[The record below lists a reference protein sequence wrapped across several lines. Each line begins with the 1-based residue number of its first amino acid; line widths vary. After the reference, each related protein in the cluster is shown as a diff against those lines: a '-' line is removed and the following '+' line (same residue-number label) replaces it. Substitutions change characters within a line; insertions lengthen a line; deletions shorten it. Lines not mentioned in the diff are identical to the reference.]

1 MPESADKTVSFHTL
15 GCKLNSY
22 DTEWHREQFV
32 GAGYQVVPFGEPADV
47 TVVNTCTVT
56 GQGDSQSRQML
67 RRAHRVSPE
76 GLVVATGC
84 YAQTDPDAIAAMPEV
99 DMVVGTAEKTQLLD
113 LINDTCSLGRTFVTK
128 SRTSDFQDM
137 DIMNFGGRSR
147 AFVKVQEGCNEFCSF
162 CIIPFARG
170 RSRSR
175 TVASTVAQVE
185 KLVETGYQEVVLTG
199 VHIGDYGT
207 DLDDRFID
215 LLEAV
220 DRVEGLNRFRISSV
234 EATFLTP
241 EVIDFLA
248 ASDKF
253 CRHLHVPLQSGDD
266 GILAEMRRPYR
277 SAFYADLLERLA
289 DQIPRIGIGAD
300 VMVGF
305 PGESEEAFR
314 NTFDL
319 VESSPLVFLH
329 VFPYSPRGNTPAAK
343 FDNQVDPKVKKQ
355 RGAELRELSRTKL
368 EAYQRQFLGQSLNV
382 LFEGRREAQ
391 TGFLQGVTDNYIRVF
406 SPGPD
411 SVKDTVQ
418 PVTLIGLEDERVF
431 GKIIADPGSDLTSPV
446 LSFPGTLSSGLIAIE

>member
-1 MPESADKTVSFHTL
+1 METLSEVIEDPKTVAFHTL
-15 GCKLNSY
+15 GCKLNTY
-22 DTEWHREQFV
+22 DTEWHREQFEQ
-32 GAGYQVVPFGEPADV
+32 AGYNVVAFGERADV

-56 GQGDSQSRQML
+56 GQGDAQSRQML
-67 RRAHRVSPE
+67 RRAHRASPD

-84 YAQTDPDAIAAMPEV
+84 YAQTDPDVIAEMPEV
-99 DMVVGTAEKTQLLD
+99 DLVVGTAEKTQLLD
-113 LINDTCSLGRTFVTK
+113 LINDTCSLGRTFVTR
-128 SRTSDFQDM
+128 SRTGDFQDM

-175 TVASTVAQVE
+175 TIDSTVSQVE
-185 KLVETGYQEVVLTG
+185 RLVQVGYQEIVLTG

-207 DLDDRFID
+207 DLGVRFLD
-215 LLEAV
+215 MLEAV
-220 DRVEGLNRFRISSV
+220 ERVDGLNRFRISSV

-248 ASDKF
+248 STSKF

-266 GILAEMRRPYR
+266 GILTEMRRPYR
-277 SAFYADLLERLA
+277 SAFYADLLDELA
-289 DQIPRIGIGAD
+289 DRIPGVGIGAD

-314 NTFDL
+314 NTVNL
-319 VESSPLVFLH
+319 VQTSPLVFLH

-343 FDNQVDPKVKKQ
+343 FKNQVDPTVRKQ
-355 RGAELRELSRTKL
+355 RGAELRKLSKSKV
-368 EAYQRQFLGQSLNV
+368 EAFQRRFLGQPLDV
-382 LFEGRREAQ
+382 LFERRREAH
-391 TGFLQGVTDNYIRVF
+391 TGLLQGVTDNYIRVF

-411 SVKDTVQ
+411 SAKDTIQ
-418 PVTLIGLEDERVF
+418 PV
-431 GKIIADPGSDLTSPV
+431 V
-446 LSFPGTLSSGLIAIE
+446 LSYIEADRVLGRIAQG

>member
-1 MPESADKTVSFHTL
+1 M
-15 GCKLNSY
+15 
-22 DTEWHREQFV
+22 
-32 GAGYQVVPFGEPADV
+32 
-47 TVVNTCTVT
+47 
-56 GQGDSQSRQML
+56 
-67 RRAHRVSPE
+67 
-76 GLVVATGC
+76 
-84 YAQTDPDAIAAMPEV
+84 
-99 DMVVGTAEKTQLLD
+99 
-113 LINDTCSLGRTFVTK
+113 
-128 SRTSDFQDM
+128 
-137 DIMNFGGRSR
+137 
-147 AFVKVQEGCNEFCSF
+147 
-162 CIIPFARG
+162 
-170 RSRSR
+170 
-175 TVASTVAQVE
+175 
-185 KLVETGYQEVVLTG
+185 
-199 VHIGDYGT
+199 
-207 DLDDRFID
+207 
-215 LLEAV
+215 
-220 DRVEGLNRFRISSV
+220 

-289 DQIPRIGIGAD
+289 DQIPGIGIGAD

-314 NTFDL
+314 NTLDL

-343 FDNQVDPKVKKQ
+343 FDNQVDPKVKKH
-355 RGAELRELSRTKL
+355 RGAALRELSRTKV
-368 EAYQRQFLGQSLNV
+368 ETYQRQFLGQSLNV

-411 SVKDTVQ
+411 SVKDTDQ

>member
-1 MPESADKTVSFHTL
+1 MSSLTEKKTVAFHTL
-15 GCKLNSY
+15 GCKLNTY
-22 DTEWHREQFV
+22 DTEWHREQFERE
-32 GAGYQVVPFGEPADV
+32 GYDVVPFGDPADV

-56 GQGDSQSRQML
+56 GQGDAQSRQML
-67 RRAHRVSPE
+67 RRAHRASPE

-84 YAQTDPDAIAAMPEV
+84 YAQMDPDTIAEMPEV
-99 DMVVGTAEKTQLLD
+99 DLVVGTAEKTQLLD
-113 LINDTCSLGRTFVTK
+113 LINDTCSLGRTFVTR
-128 SRTSDFQDM
+128 SRSTEFQDM

-162 CIIPFARG
+162 CVIPFARG

-175 TVASTVAQVE
+175 TVESTVSQVE
-185 KLVETGYQEVVLTG
+185 RLVQSGYQEVVLTG
-199 VHIGDYGT
+199 VHIGDYGM
-207 DLDDRFID
+207 DLDVRFVD

-220 DRVEGLNRFRISSV
+220 ERVKGLKRFRVSSI

-248 ASDKF
+248 STPKF

-266 GILAEMRRPYR
+266 SILSAMRRPYR
-277 SAFYADLLERLA
+277 SAFYADLLDRLA
-289 DQIPRIGIGAD
+289 DRIPGIGIGAD

-305 PGESEEAFR
+305 PGESEAAFR
-314 NTFDL
+314 NTVGL

-343 FDNQVDPKVKKQ
+343 LSDNVGPAVRKQ
-355 RGAELRELSRTKL
+355 RGAELRELAKSKT
-368 EAYQRQFLGQSLNV
+368 EVFQRQFLGQPLDV

-391 TGFLQGVTDNYIRVF
+391 TGLLQGVTDNYIRVF

-411 SVKDTVQ
+411 AAKDTVL
-418 PVTLIGLEDERVF
+418 PVTLSHIEAERVI
-431 GKIIADPGSDLTSPV
+431 GEISQG
-446 LSFPGTLSSGLIAIE
+446 